1 VTTKDLINEAVS
13 LPVEQRVRLV
23 DALLQTLNPP
33 EAEVD
38 REWAAVAQRRLAELR
53 EGKVEP
59 VSGDEVFQRIRK
71 RFEE

>member
-1 VTTKDLINEAVS
+1 MSTKDLINEAAS
-13 LPVEQRVRLV
+13 LPVEQRVLLV

-33 EAEVD
+33 EPQVD

-59 VSGDEVFQRIRK
+59 VSGEGVFQRIRK